1 MDKLLIVLYSFIL
14 LFGLWVENPSSQ
26 RLIMLL
32 LIGLTSGLSVFLP
45 LLNRVKRRPKLGFV
59 LSLAIS
65 PCLLILEQNSKYST
79 NDFFHMLYFIALIGL
94 YQQKDSRRFLQLA
107 PLLGLAISWKYI
119 YIAKVSPELLKVP
132 QVVVAI
138 SLYILVSIIL
148 WLGLRISREQAQM
161 HQLNQT
167 LEERQLVLHSANAR
181 LEELMEEL
189 EGLTVYRERQKMAR
203 EIHDTVGHE
212 LTALTMKLEL
222 SKHFSKTSPE
232 QGMALLEESIEDS
245 RRALRSTR
253 QVVETLTNSRRSAE
267 DLNQLI
273 ARYDMGD
280 GLQLQL
286 EGQQSMESLTI
297 EQSHAVYRAIQEGIT
312 NCLKHSD
319 ANRLNIELSLEMGQ
333 FTLRIEDNGSP
344 LQVSNSI
351 EEHFGLKGMRA
362 RILELGGTFAYKNI
376 NGFSI
381 LIDLPLEEEPIQ

>member
-1 MDKLLIVLYSFIL
+1 MEKLLIVLYSFIL
-14 LFGLWVENPSSQ
+14 LLGTWVESPSSQ

-45 LLNRVKRRPKLGFV
+45 LLNRVKQKPRLAFV
-59 LSLAIS
+59 LSLAVS
-65 PCLLILEQNSKYST
+65 PCLLLLEQNSKYST

-94 YQQKDSRRFLQLA
+94 YQQKDSKRFLQLV

-119 YIAKVSPELLKVP
+119 YIARVSPELLKVP

-138 SLYILVSIIL
+138 GLFVLVSIIL
-148 WLGLRISREQAQM
+148 WLGLKLSREQAQLN
-161 HQLNQT
+161 QLNQV
-167 LEERQLVLHSANAR
+167 LEERQVVLHSANAR

-222 SKHFSKTSPE
+222 SKHFSKTNPE
-232 QGMALLEESIEDS
+232 QGMALLEESIADS
-245 RRALRSTR
+245 RSALRSTR

-267 DLNQLI
+267 DLNQLV
-273 ARYDMGD
+273 ARYDMGE
-280 GLQLQL
+280 GLQLEL
-286 EGQQSMESLTI
+286 KGQSCIEALSL
-297 EQSHAVYRAIQEGIT
+297 EQSHAVYRAVQEGIT

-319 ANRLNIELSLEMGQ
+319 ANRLSMHMGIEQGQ

-344 LQVSNSI
+344 LQTSHSV

-362 RILELGGTFAYKNI
+362 RMLELGGSFAYKQI
-376 NGFSI
+376 DGFSI
-381 LIDLPLEEEPIQ
+381 FITLPLEEEPLQ